1 MDGVRFLYQ
10 GFVEAVGKRCCLSAN
25 GKLYSPRSFQRDNHK
40 QRNDRRK
47 RNCHPINIS
56 KIALALLL
64 APAPVLAN
72 AVSQS
77 NSGSITNQNY
87 NVNNGNF
94 HTNQYGGN
102 IVCQGPMMN
111 ITPYTSFNANY
122 RKPFEHFYETP
133 FYDPTDNVGAF
144 DADGNA
150 IGDGTPDNPGKILFM
165 QQNYSGTNK
174 DSYGVGTG
182 ITLNI
187 SIPLDRSLQRRCKQA
202 VDTQIGIQNQKLK
215 NLELEWH
222 VARIKHCGELMQ
234 NGIRVTK
241 LSPFYSVCSDV
252 FLTPKPN
259 QMEPHYHSLSSSEKK

>member
-1 MDGVRFLYQ
+1 M
-10 GFVEAVGKRCCLSAN
+10 EAVGKRSCLSTN
-25 GKLYSPRSFQRDNHK
+25 RELYRTRSFQRDNHK
-40 QRNDRRK
+40 QRNDRGK
-47 RNCHPINIS
+47 RDCHSINIS
-56 KIALALLL
+56 KIALVLLL
-64 APAPVLAN
+64 SPSPVLAN

-122 RKPFEHFYETP
+122 SKPFEHFYETP

-150 IGDGTPDNPGKILFM
+150 IGDGTPDNPGKILFY
-165 QQNYSGTNK
+165 QKNYSGTNK
-174 DSYGVGTG
+174 DSYGIGTG

-187 SIPLDRSLQRRCKQA
+187 SIPLDKSFQKRCKSA

-222 VARIKHCGELMQ
+222 VARIKHCGELKQ
-234 NGIRVTK
+234 KGIQVTK
-241 LSPFYSVCSDV
+241 DSVFFSVCQDV
-252 FLTPKPN
+252 YLTPKPN
-259 QMEPHYHSLSSSEKK
+259 QIEKHYHSLSSSEQK